1 MKHTILVTG
10 SNGLLGQ
17 KIIYAALNNPEIN
30 LIATA
35 IGANR
40 TKEKSGYTYE
50 ELNIT
55 NEQRIDFLI
64 EKYKP
69 NTLINTAASTNVDL
83 CETNREQA
91 KLLNADAVAF
101 MAKACKKHNTHFI
114 HLSTDFVFDGTQGPY
129 DELAEPNPLS
139 YYAQTKFDGE
149 KILMQSDIAWSIL
162 RTIIIYGTVDDGQ
175 RSNVVL
181 WTKKSLEQHQK
192 INVITDQ
199 YRCPTLAEDLADAC
213 IQCAIKKAEGIFH
226 VSGKDFM
233 SIWQAAEI
241 TADFFHLDKSLM
253 QPVTTAQLN
262 QPAKR
267 PLVTGFVIEKA
278 KRILNYNPHSF
289 TEGLEIVAGQL
300 NKSEQ

>member
-1 MKHTILVTG
+1 MTKILITG

-17 KIIYAALNNPEIN
+17 KLIYALRSRNDIT

-35 IGANR
+35 KGINR
-40 TKEKSGYTYE
+40 TKEKSGYAYE
-50 ELNIT
+50 ELDIT
-55 NEQRIDFLI
+55 NSEMVMNVLM
-64 EKYKP
+64 KHKP
-69 NTLINTAASTNVDL
+69 DCVINTAAMTNVDA
-83 CETNREQA
+83 CEQNKEECRR
-91 KLLNADAVAF
+91 LNIDAVTYLTD
-101 MAKACKKHNTHFI
+101 ACKKINAHFI

-139 YYAQTKFDGE
+139 YYAQTKYDGE

-213 IQCAIKKAEGIFH
+213 IQCALKKAEGIFH

-267 PLVTGFVIEKA
+267 PLVTGFVIDKA
-278 KRILNYNPHSF
+278 KHILNYNPHSF

-300 NKSEQ
+300 NKTEQ